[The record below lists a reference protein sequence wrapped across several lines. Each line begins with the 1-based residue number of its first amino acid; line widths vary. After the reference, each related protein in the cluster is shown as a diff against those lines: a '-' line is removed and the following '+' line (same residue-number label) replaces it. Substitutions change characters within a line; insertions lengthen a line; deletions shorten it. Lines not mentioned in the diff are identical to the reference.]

1 MKYTKT
7 DKAVTVLRALDQGH
21 KVKIDEYTY
30 ALGVDGH
37 DNTHLC
43 YVGVK
48 IDRDGEAIESLPVA
62 EISVGRFIDMCGKL
76 SQDKI
81 FSIGANIVLTDIN
94 SGNGKR

>member
-21 KVKIDEYTY
+21 KIKVDDYTY
-30 ALGVDGH
+30 ALGIDGH

-48 IDRDGEAIESLPVA
+48 KDSDGEVGESLLVA
-62 EISVGRFIDMCGKL
+62 EVSVGRFIDMCGEL
-76 SQDKI
+76 SQDEI
-81 FSIGANIVLTDIN
+81 FSIGANIILTAIN
-94 SGNGKR
+94 SGKGER